1 MAWATKYKSLRFRL
15 TFWNILAFLVV
26 TFLTFFGF
34 YIVTGK
40 ILSIHTDNLLKS
52 HSVGVV
58 NLITGN
64 NIGMHSMLTREAF
77 NREFAEIP
85 GMLVVAMDN
94 KGQIFNASVTLSKD
108 ATAFGDLFAK
118 IYKERKPFFANKNI
132 GGSQMRFLATPIID
146 GENLQGVILV
156 AHPIDVI
163 SKSLE
168 SLIIVL
174 GVTFIILIIPVSFGG
189 YVLIKKA
196 IEPIAT
202 MSAQLKKIGSQ
213 NLDERITNFG
223 AGDELDELAQTFNLL
238 LDRLHLAFTRE
249 RQFIGDVAHE
259 LKTPLST
266 IRTNAE
272 ITLSKPRTTTEYQK
286 SLEEVLVDNN
296 KLAATLKN
304 VLDLAWA
311 ESQIKDSNKTINLS
325 ELIIDIC
332 DIALKLA
339 MPKNISIK
347 SRIAPEIFVNG
358 KSDKLG
364 QAILNLID
372 NAIKFTKN
380 GGTIY
385 LNLSTHN
392 NQAVIQIKDNG
403 MGIGE
408 PDLSHIFERFY
419 RGSKSKEILGSG
431 LGLAITA
438 SIIHAHHGEIKVESK
453 GGQGSKFLIYLPL
466 MNKIK

>member
-1 MAWATKYKSLRFRL
+1 MAWATKYKSLRLRL

-26 TFLTFFGF
+26 TFLTFLGF

-40 ILSIHTDNLLKS
+40 ILSIHTDNLLRS
-52 HSVGVV
+52 HSTGVV

-64 NIGMHSMLTREAF
+64 SIGIHSMLTREAF
-77 NREFAEIP
+77 NREFSEIP

-94 KGQIFNASVTLSKD
+94 KGQVFNASLTLSKD
-108 ATAFGDLFAK
+108 ASAFGDLFAK
-118 IYKERKPFFANKNI
+118 AYKDRKPLFANKNI
-132 GGSQMRFLATPIID
+132 GGSQMRFLATPIIE
-146 GENLQGVILV
+146 GENLEGVILV
-156 AHPIDVI
+156 AHPIDVV

-174 GVTFIILIIPVSFGG
+174 GVTFIVLIIPVSFGG

-196 IEPIAT
+196 IEPIET

-223 AGDELDELAQTFNLL
+223 NGDELDELAQTFNSL

-272 ITLSKPRTTTEYQK
+272 ITLSNPRAVAEYKK
-286 SLEEVLVDNN
+286 SLAEIIVDNN

-304 VLDLAWA
+304 VLDLAWS
-311 ESQIKDSNKTINLS
+311 ESQAAKANEIINLS
-325 ELIIDIC
+325 QTLLELN
-332 DIALKLA
+332 DIAVKLA
-339 MPKNISIK
+339 TPKKIIIK
-347 SRIAPEIFVNG
+347 SRIASNIQVLG

-372 NAIKFTKN
+372 NAIKFTKAN
-380 GGTIY
+380 GKIF
-385 LNLSTHN
+385 LNLSTSN
-392 NQAVIQIKDNG
+392 NQAILQIKDNG
-403 MGIGE
+403 MGIAE
-408 PDLSHIFERFY
+408 VDLPHIFERFY

-431 LGLAITA
+431 LGLAIA
-438 SIIHAHHGEIKVESK
+438 QSIIKAHHGEIKVKSQV
-453 GGQGSKFLIYLPL
+453 GQGSIFTMILPL
-466 MNKIK
+466 IKS